1 MSRLILI
8 HGINNEKNS
17 DKLIREDWTRAL
29 AIGAS
34 SDPKDF
40 LTGTEIR
47 TAFYGKLLFDETNS
61 WDGSMDHARHMS
73 ASSGASD
80 YADEDVA
87 ALYREVQKEL
97 GVTDEQVA
105 AYLDEDDELSSKRMG
120 KGIHKKWLKA
130 IARCLEDVVPTKGK
144 FLARR
149 FLRQAAAYLFKPGLR
164 DSIDSM
170 VLDQVFQNVD
180 SGEETV
186 VISHSLGTIVAYSI
200 LRRLTLRQPIPLFIT
215 AGSPLGIE
223 VVKQRIGGPFLR
235 PESVANWLNLSD
247 KEDFVA
253 LHPEL
258 MKSNFGPAQIE
269 NVSSLNNGHEDP
281 HSITRYLS
289 HSVVGQR
296 VMAVL

>member
-1 MSRLILI
+1 MTRLIFI

-17 DKLIREDWTRAL
+17 ARLIRDDWTRAL
-29 AIGAS
+29 EVGSSAKAS
-34 SDPKDF
+34 EF
-40 LTGTEIR
+40 LQHTDVVA
-47 TAFYGKLLFDETNS
+47 AFYGDVLFDESNA
-61 WDGSMDHARHMS
+61 WDGSMDHARRMS
-73 ASSGASD
+73 AVSQASD

-87 ALYREVQKEL
+87 ALYREVQNVL

-105 AYLDEDDELSSKRMG
+105 SYLDLDDELSAKRMG

-164 DSIDSM
+164 DRIDEI
-170 VLDQVFQNVD
+170 VFEQVFKELRT
-180 SGEETV
+180 SERAV
-186 VISHSLGTIVAYSI
+186 VVSHSLGTIVAYSL
-200 LRRLTLRQPIPLFIT
+200 LRTSNTKIDVPLFVT

-223 VVKQRIGGPFLR
+223 VVKSRIGGPFLK
-235 PESVANWLNLSD
+235 PEVITHWLNLAD

-258 MKSNFGPAQIE
+258 KNSTFGPAQIE
-269 NVSSLNNGHEDP
+269 NLSDLDNGHEDP

-289 HSVVGQR
+289 HSVVANR
-296 VMAVL
+296 VLATL